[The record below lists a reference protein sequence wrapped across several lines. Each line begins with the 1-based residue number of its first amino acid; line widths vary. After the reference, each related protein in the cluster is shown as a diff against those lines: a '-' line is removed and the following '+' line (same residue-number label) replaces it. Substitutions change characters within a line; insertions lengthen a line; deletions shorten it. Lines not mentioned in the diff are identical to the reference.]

1 MVLLSVARQTA
12 CGHDC
17 EKCPGCGVQAGHL
30 EVRAVDRVGVR
41 PGDRVEVR
49 SDNRKLLG
57 MAALVYLLPVAM
69 FLVGYFL
76 GDALARA
83 GGSTSCSSATGRSLP
98 SAPTRAAV
106 SHSMYRMESISWVN
120 CTKNSQTAAH
130 TAKKAKTAVPRAIR
144 FLSFCCIRS
153 FVPPAANFSCP
164 FFCWGTGL
172 PRGWRK

>member
-1 MVLLSVARQTA
+1 MTQTGTVERRLEGGMVLLSVARQTA

-17 EKCPGCGVQAGHL
+17 EKCSGCGVQAGHL

-69 FLVGYFL
+69 FLVGNFL

-83 GGSTSCSSATGRSLP
+83 GGGYHVAIHCAVAILMTALGVLP
-98 SAPTRAAV
+98 AVLYDRRTR
-106 SHSMYRMESISWVN
+106 
-120 CTKNSQTAAH
+120 K
-130 TAKKAKTAVPRAIR
+130 RADFQFEI
-144 FLSFCCIRS
+144 
-153 FVPPAANFSCP
+153 V
-164 FFCWGTGL
+164 
-172 PRGWRK
+172 RKL